1 MHHAFL
7 SFRLL
12 IPLPSSSHQ
21 VLSRHAESNLNQA
34 KAKAKE
40 VRSFE
45 ALATLE
51 AHKVKDM
58 DLEEA
63 HEAEQ
68 ALRAARREQAKAVV
82 RLTVFMCVLV

>member
-1 MHHAFL
+1 
-7 SFRLL
+7 
-12 IPLPSSSHQ
+12 
-21 VLSRHAESNLNQA
+21 
-34 KAKAKE
+34 